1 MTVDIL
7 QRSTLVLK
15 NGGQNTIQ
23 YNKKTVPKLRKTNM
37 RHTSALNKC
46 HK

>member
-23 YNKKTVPKLRKTNM
+23 YNTIQYDTYETQQWLI
-37 RHTSALNKC
+37 
-46 HK
+46 